1 MDTAGSINHLR
12 IPSQNGSPSNEYRIS
27 DGQIEFRALDAEG
40 KPFPY
45 SQGKWKILDA
55 SELQLHFALNTI
67 VAQWLTERLH
77 TVLYRSP
84 VAARA

>member
-1 MDTAGSINHLR
+1 METAVSVNQLR
-12 IPSQNGSPSNEYRIS
+12 ITSSDGSPSNEYRIS
-27 DGQIEFRALDAEG
+27 DGQIEFRSLDAQG

-45 SQGKWKILDA
+45 SQGKWKLLDTA
-55 SELQLHFALNTI
+55 DLQLHFALNTI

-84 VAARA
+84 SPGRA